1 MTRPYPRQ
9 AMRDLVR
16 GLYEGA
22 PGMTNLPGAAEIG
35 ISFSHQ
41 NLPNVPA
48 YKRELKAGSRTPRF
62 GGT

>member
-1 MTRPYPRQ
+1 
-9 AMRDLVR
+9 MRDLVR

-22 PGMTNLPGAAEIG
+22 PGMAKLPGAAEIG

-48 YKRELKAGSRTPRF
+48 YKREMKALARGLRVLA
-62 GGT
+62 